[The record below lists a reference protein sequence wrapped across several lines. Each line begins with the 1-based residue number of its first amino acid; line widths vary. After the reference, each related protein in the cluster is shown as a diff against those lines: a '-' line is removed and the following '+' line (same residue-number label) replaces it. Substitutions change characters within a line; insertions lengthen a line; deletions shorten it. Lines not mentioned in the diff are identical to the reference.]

1 MSTVKRQF
9 HPSLHKPNNLQL
21 TSYDLFHMDTLI
33 FSKFINILTIKLPH
47 FRGKTNLHPRAL
59 CTFRL
64 VMNND
69 INSLPS

>member
-59 CTFRL
+59 CTFCL

-69 INSLPS
+69 IN

>member
-33 FSKFINILTIKLPH
+33 FFKFFNIVTIKLLH
-47 FRGKTNLHPRAL
+47 FRGETNLHPRAL
-59 CTFRL
+59 CTFHF

-69 INSLPS
+69 INYLPS

>member
-69 INSLPS
+69 IN